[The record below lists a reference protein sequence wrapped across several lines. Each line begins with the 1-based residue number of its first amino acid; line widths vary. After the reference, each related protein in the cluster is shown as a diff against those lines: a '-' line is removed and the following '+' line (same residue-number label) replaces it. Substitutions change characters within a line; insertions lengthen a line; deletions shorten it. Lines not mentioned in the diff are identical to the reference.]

1 MADLNIGAAEA
12 SDLTGRVKAVTV
24 DSMEMDSPRDQD
36 ETEWTNTKAS
46 QYWGYFNKV
55 PDLKSALLLKSIWT
69 VGKGYE
75 AEPADQIIFDHMT
88 GWGFDTWDDII
99 FNMDVS
105 RRIYGDSYAE
115 IIRADNGTILNLK
128 VLNSASMKHIVNRK
142 GQLIR
147 FEQTTNVKGA
157 LPVKFKPKDIFYLSN
172 NRMGDSIH
180 GISDIESLED
190 TILAD
195 VESFTD
201 MKRLQHL
208 QARPLI
214 MFKVGTDDASKI
226 SAFIQKMDLAVNKGE
241 NVYIPDDENAVSY
254 EVIQIPVT
262 AGVFQWRD
270 DIRSKF
276 YRTVQLPQIV
286 PGGAG
291 QSTESES
298 KVIYLAFEQL
308 VEKDQ
313 RFLELQIWKQLKLK
327 IDFNA
332 PASIQPG
339 LTGDTMKDG
348 VSGGLGFQPGDVT
361 AGVAR

>member
-1 MADLNIGAAEA
+1 MADLQISKTDISN
-12 SDLTGRVKAVTV
+12 LTGRVEAVKV
-24 DSMEMDSPRDQD
+24 DPMEMDSPRDQD

-69 VGKGYE
+69 VGKGYT
-75 AEPADQIIFDHMT
+75 AEPADQVILDHMT

-99 FNMDVS
+99 FNLDVS
-105 RRIYGDSYAE
+105 RRIFGDAYAE
-115 IIRADNGTILNLK
+115 KIYADNGTLLNLK
-128 VLNSASMKHIVNRK
+128 PLNSASMKHIVNRK

-157 LPVKFKPKDIFYLSN
+157 NPIKFKPKDIFYLAN
-172 NRMGDSIH
+172 NRLGDSIH

-214 MFKVGTDDASKI
+214 MFKVGTDDSSKL
-226 SAFIQKMDLAVNKGE
+226 SAFIEKMDKAVNKGE
-241 NVYIPDDENAVSY
+241 NVYIPDDENAVNY

-339 LTGDTMKDG
+339 MQGDTMKDG
-348 VSGGLGFQPGDVT
+348 ITGGINFQQGDLQ